1 MIRKLDRSIL
11 VGLVVENSKKVTILL
26 STYQGDRFLEEQ
38 LSSIAAQSYA
48 DWQLM
53 WRDDGSSDKSVD
65 LMKAFSAQNPGRM
78 ISVETRAGNLGAA
91 ESFMHLLA
99 KAPADGCFAFCD
111 QDDVWLPEK
120 LSRSMDALR
129 QVPDNIPAVYCS
141 RQYLVDKNLK
151 FIDCS
156 QKPKRP
162 PSFRNALV
170 QNIVTG
176 CTIVMNAQARSV
188 ILSARMPKNSMH
200 DWWAYLAVTAAGG
213 KIIFDDEPGVFYRQ
227 HETNAIGSPG
237 SIFSRAVGAIRRG
250 PGAFWNVF
258 DAHLSALD
266 DLVPLAPDARDVTT
280 ILRQMR
286 GFSALRRVRY
296 LCKVG
301 LYRQGFLEDLALR
314 AFVLMRS
321 R

>member
-1 MIRKLDRSIL
+1 L
-11 VGLVVENSKKVTILL
+11 VGLAVSDSKNITILL
-26 STYQGDRFLEEQ
+26 STYQGARFLDEQ
-38 LSSIAAQSYA
+38 LSSIAKQSYD
-48 DWQLM
+48 DWKLM
-53 WRDDGSSDKSVD
+53 WRDDGSSDKSID
-65 LMKAFSAQNPGRM
+65 CMEAFSTQNPGRV
-78 ISVETRAGNLGAA
+78 IPVDATAGNLGAA
-91 ESFMHLLA
+91 ESFMYLLA
-99 KAPADGCFAFCD
+99 KAPGDGFFAFCD

-120 LSRSMDALR
+120 LSRSIDALCE
-129 QVPDNIPAVYCS
+129 VSNDIPTIYCT

-151 FIDCS
+151 PIGCS

-213 KIIFDDEPGVFYRQ
+213 KIIFDNEPSLLYRQ
-227 HETNAIGSPG
+227 HDANTIGNPG
-237 SIFSRAVGAIRRG
+237 SIFSRFMGAIRRG

-266 DLVPLAPDARDVTT
+266 NLIPLAPDARDITT
-280 ILRQMR
+280 LLRQMR
-286 GFSALRRVRY
+286 SFSALRRVQY
-296 LCKVG
+296 LSKAG

-314 AFVLMRS
+314 IFVLMG
-321 R
+321 